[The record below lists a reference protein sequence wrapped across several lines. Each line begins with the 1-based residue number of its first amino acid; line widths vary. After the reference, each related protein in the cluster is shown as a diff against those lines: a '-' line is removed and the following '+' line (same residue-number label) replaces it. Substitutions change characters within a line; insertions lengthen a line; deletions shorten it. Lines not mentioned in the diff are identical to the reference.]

1 MTIKEFALL
10 AGVSVSTVSKIM
22 NGKDASI
29 SARTRE
35 HVLKLSKEYNYVP
48 YASATAPTTR
58 TLTMGVIFQNT
69 EHGKPLVS
77 SILKEATSLG
87 YSLLLRES
95 GDSADTELKNISA
108 MAAAHTDGVIWEP
121 VSSNSLFL
129 GEKLDR
135 AGIPYVVIGPYKG
148 AFHMDFEKIGDTATG
163 LLVKKRHASIAC
175 VAGDDSL
182 ALSLIHI

>member
-35 HVLKLSKEYNYVP
+35 HVLKLAKEYNYVP
-48 YASATAPTTR
+48 YASAAAPTTR

-69 EHGKPLVS
+69 EHGKRLVS

-121 VSSNSLFL
+121 VSSDSLFL
-129 GEKLDR
+129 GESWTGPGSPMWSSAPIR
-135 AGIPYVVIGPYKG
+135 AHFIWI
-148 AFHMDFEKIGDTATG
+148 
-163 LLVKKRHASIAC
+163 LKK
-175 VAGDDSL
+175 
-182 ALSLIHI
+182 

>member
-35 HVLKLSKEYNYVP
+35 HVLKLAKEYNYVP
-48 YASATAPTTR
+48 YASAAAPTTR

-69 EHGKPLVS
+69 GHGKRLVS
-77 SILKEATSLG
+77 SILKEAASLG
-87 YSLLLRES
+87 YSVLLRES
-95 GDSADTELKNISA
+95 GDSADMELKNISA

-121 VSSNSLFL
+121 VSSDSLFL

-135 AGIPYVVIGPYKG
+135 AGIPYVVIGPYRG
-148 AFHMDFEKIGDTATG
+148 CISPGF
-163 LLVKKRHASIAC
+163 
-175 VAGDDSL
+175 
-182 ALSLIHI
+182 